1 MGQAGG
7 RGEGCRDKALGL
19 LRGDESVN
27 REYNHTTPVAAGTP
41 VVPLLPQQGVSACCQ
56 WLLGATMP
64 GGPHGCSAKAVYS
77 VWRNFTRW

>member
-1 MGQAGG
+1 MGQAGVVAKG
-7 RGEGCRDKALGL
+7 AGTRRWDGC
-19 LRGDESVN
+19 EMNQSIV
-27 REYNHTTPVAAGTP
+27 YNHTTTVAAGTP

-64 GGPHGCSAKAVYS
+64 GGPHACSAKAVYS